1 MRSAL
6 SPVIVSIVRQRL
18 IDNDCRMATRCVL
31 SGLQR
36 KLLVGRIRRRRP
48 PALYPPDKVSLLV

>member
-1 MRSAL
+1 
-6 SPVIVSIVRQRL
+6 
-18 IDNDCRMATRCVL
+18 MATRCVL

-48 PALYPPDKVSLLV
+48 PALYPPPDEVDLLV